1 MSGET
6 KVTTNHEE
14 IRRWASDRGGR
25 PVMLQH
31 DLANPRAAE
40 LQIDLLF
47 HKYDDRKKEV
57 SWDDFFARFEGDQ
70 LALVYQ
76 TETEGGKLSRF
87 ARIVRREAVPQ
98 AVIE

>member
-1 MSGET
+1 M
-6 KVTTNHEE
+6 
-14 IRRWASDRGGR
+14 
-25 PVMLQH
+25 
-31 DLANPRAAE
+31 
-40 LQIDLLF
+40 
-47 HKYDDRKKEV
+47 KEV

>member
-1 MSGET
+1 MAG
-6 KVTTNHEE
+6 KF
-14 IRRWASDRGGR
+14 
-25 PVMLQH
+25 P
-31 DLANPRAAE
+31 LANR
-40 LQIDLLF
+40 
-47 HKYDDRKKEV
+47 HKPNPKNMPGVNIKLYDDRMKEV